1 MKRRLNQT
9 KQRNIFLKRKFH
21 PNLRDAYSKSNIFV
35 NQIKTKNLYLLLCG
49 LGEPMLPQVQKRCP
63 NYKTEYT
70 IFVEK

>member
-35 NQIKTKNLYLLLCG
+35 NQIKTKKS
-49 LGEPMLPQVQKRCP
+49 LPPSLRFGGTNVTPSSK
-63 NYKTEYT
+63 K
-70 IFVEK
+70 VSKL